1 MIGSTLD
8 GRYLIEALIGT
19 GGMGSVYRGMHTGLH
34 RPFAIKVLSETTTR
48 DDRAAIVEAFK
59 REAFASGQL
68 DHPNIV
74 SVSDFGALDDG
85 TLYLAMEVLEG
96 ESLRARLTRDRR
108 FAWPDAID
116 IMRGVLGGL
125 AYAHERDIVH
135 CDIKPD
141 NIFLAR
147 KHGESFVKLLDFGIS
162 KLLDR
167 ELEGE
172 DLRHGTP
179 EYVSPEQAVADPIT
193 IAVDLYAASVVLYE
207 MLAGTPPFT
216 GRDPRAKLYAHVH
229 APVPAFDPALGIP
242 VRLEEIVRAGLAK
255 KPAERIQ
262 SAAEFSRM
270 LDGMLVATGLVGLT
284 PLVSSPFA
292 IPTPLPGFA
301 RAATQPERD
310 PTEPRIRA
318 DSQPRARAGT
328 EHQREPLTTL
338 VTTIPKPTP
347 KRAPWV
353 AAGAIVAALAATGFA
368 VIPHGSASSA
378 VATPAPPVAPVVR
391 TRAPVPV
398 ADPVLDHV
406 EAAIAQGRI
415 AEPAEDNALALLD
428 HHPDSPR
435 ARELRVRAIVV
446 LRASAQLLWDH
457 DKKDSARIYYADLAR
472 YDATDAVARAR
483 AVPPTRVSRPAT
495 TSTVSVA
502 ARQDPARV
510 AFLISQIDLAIVER
524 RFVSPAGHN
533 ALEFLLDLRKI
544 DPQNAV
550 ATQRG
555 TEVANALTNEAAK
568 RPSEATTLLSAA
580 KRARGDARAETSQ
593 LAASKEL
600 DAKARAELG
609 AGKTDQANA
618 TFQRAIAANGN
629 DHVAYAGLAEVAFNK
644 ADFPRSVLLAKRAL
658 ELAPAAV
665 TYRMILAKAY
675 YKLMRFDDAIAQ
687 WKKVLER
694 EPTNEV
700 ARQNIKI
707 AQAKRG

>member
-8 GRYLIEALIGT
+8 GRYFIEALIGT

-34 RPFAIKVLSETTTR
+34 RPFAIKVLRETTTR
-48 DDRAAIVEAFK
+48 DDVSRAANAEAFK

-96 ESLRARLTRDRR
+96 ESLRARLTRDLR

-167 ELEGE
+167 EFEGE

-179 EYVSPEQAVADPIT
+179 EYVSPEQVVADPIT

-207 MLAGTPPFT
+207 MLAGTTPFA
-216 GRDPRAKLYAHVH
+216 GLDPQAKLYAHVH

-242 VRLEEIVRAGLAK
+242 ARLEEIILAGLAK
-255 KPAERIQ
+255 KPTERIQ
-262 SAAEFSRM
+262 SAPEFSRM
-270 LDGMLVATGLVGLT
+270 LDGILVATGLVGLT

-301 RAATQPERD
+301 RAATQPECD
-310 PTEPRIRA
+310 PTEPRIRG
-318 DSQPRARAGT
+318 DSQPRGRAGT
-328 EHQREPLTTL
+328 EHQRESRTTL
-338 VTTIPKPTP
+338 VTTISKHPRPRTRTP
-347 KRAPWV
+347 WI
-353 AAGAIVAALAATGFA
+353 AAGAIVAALAAMGFA
-368 VIPHGSASSA
+368 VIPHGSATA
-378 VATPAPPVAPVVR
+378 PVATPAPVVHTQTPAP
-391 TRAPVPV
+391 A
-398 ADPVLDHV
+398 ADPVLDRV

-428 HHPDSPR
+428 HHAGSPR
-435 ARELRVRAIVV
+435 ARELRIRAIAV

-457 DKKDSARIYYADLAR
+457 DKKDSARICYADLSR
-472 YDATDAVARAR
+472 YDATDAVERAR
-483 AVPPTRVSRPAT
+483 ALPPTRASKPAPAPT
-495 TSTVSVA
+495 AA
-502 ARQDPARV
+502 ARQEPAQV
-510 AFLISQIDLAIVER
+510 AFLISQIDLAIVEH

-533 ALEFLLDLRKI
+533 ALEDLLDLRKI

-555 TEVANALTNEAAK
+555 TEIANALTTEAIK

-593 LAASKEL
+593 LAASKDL
-600 DAKARAELG
+600 DAKARAELST
-609 AGKTDQANA
+609 GKTDQAKA
-618 TFQRAIAANGN
+618 TFQRAIDANSN
-629 DHVAYAGLAEVAFNK
+629 DHVAYAGLAEVAFDK
-644 ADFPRSVLLAKRAL
+644 ADFQRSVLLAKRAV

-694 EPTNEV
+694 EPTNEL

-707 AQAKRG
+707 AQAKGS